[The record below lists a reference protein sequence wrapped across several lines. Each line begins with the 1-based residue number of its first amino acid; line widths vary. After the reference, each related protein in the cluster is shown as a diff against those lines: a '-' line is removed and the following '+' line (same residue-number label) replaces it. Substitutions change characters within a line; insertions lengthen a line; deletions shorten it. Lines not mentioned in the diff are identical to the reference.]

1 MNNENRLSELLKKKK
16 DKKEHLDFIY
26 KIKTDKNKIDLL
38 KRYIASYSF
47 IAIVSLLICFFLN
60 ETLKSQTLNGSYYE
74 FLFVIYFVLTL
85 FLFLFNFFG
94 VFKKYIE
101 FEPNEK
107 TYWLNEI
114 QDLLLFCGFLTS
126 FISPFIA
133 GFFYVLLES
142 SDFSYSIIFFNSL
155 NLVCTLAFASS
166 LIYLCYQIYNVK
178 KNENK
183 SLTKRNL
190 EDKKETKERL
200 ILLEEEIRL
209 FIRLNLID
217 YPSYEIYAH
226 EIKRSKDENLD
237 KYLEDTKRFL
247 ARKYGHP
254 DFDTYKISYLK
265 DNCKV
270 LEIETY

>member
-1 MNNENRLSELLKKKK
+1 MNNENRLSELLKEKK

-38 KRYIASYSF
+38 KKYLASYSL
-47 IAIVSLLICFFLN
+47 IATVLLPICFFLN
-60 ETLKSQTLNGSYYE
+60 EFLKSQISGGGYYE
-74 FLFVIYFVLTL
+74 VFFVVYFVLAIFVCL
-85 FLFLFNFFG
+85 LNFFC
-94 VFKKYIE
+94 VFKSYIK
-101 FEPNEK
+101 FDPNEK
-107 TYWLNEI
+107 TDCLNEI
-114 QDLLLFCGFLTS
+114 QDLFLFCGILTL
-126 FISPFIA
+126 ILAPLPA
-133 GFFYVLLES
+133 TFFYVFL
-142 SDFSYSIIFFNSL
+142 DVSYTENSFIFLNSL
-155 NLVCTLAFASS
+155 SVICTLAFVSS
-166 LIYLCYQIYNVK
+166 LIYLCHQIYNVK

-190 EDKKETKERL
+190 EDKKETKESL

-226 EIKRSKDENLD
+226 KIKRSNDENLNE
-237 KYLEDTKRFL
+237 YLEDTKRFL
-247 ARKYGHP
+247 ARKHGYP

>member
-1 MNNENRLSELLKKKK
+1 MNNENRLSELLKEKK

-26 KIKTDKNKIDLL
+26 KIKTDKNKINLL
-38 KRYIASYSF
+38 KRYIVSYSL
-47 IAIVSLLICFFLN
+47 IAIVSLPICFFLN
-60 ETLKSQTLNGSYYE
+60 ETLKSQTLSGSYYD
-74 FLFVIYFVLTL
+74 FLFIIYFTLTL

-94 VFKKYIE
+94 VFKGYIE
-101 FEPNEK
+101 LEPNEK
-107 TYWLNEI
+107 TDWLNEI
-114 QDLLLFCGFLTS
+114 KDLLLFCGFLTF
-126 FISPFIA
+126 FISPFTA
-133 GFFYVLLES
+133 GFFYVLLEAY
-142 SDFSYSIIFFNSL
+142 DFSYSIIFLNSL
-155 NLVCTLAFASS
+155 SVICTLAFVSS
-166 LIYLCYQIYNVK
+166 LIYLCHQLYNVK

-226 EIKRSKDENLD
+226 EIKRSNDENLNE
-237 KYLEDTKRFL
+237 YLEDTKRFL
-247 ARKYGHP
+247 ARKHGHP

>member
-1 MNNENRLSELLKKKK
+1 MSNENRLSELLKEKKN
-16 DKKEHLDFIY
+16 KKEHLDFIY

-38 KRYIASYSF
+38 KRYIVSYSL
-47 IAIVSLLICFFLN
+47 IAIVSLPICFFLN
-60 ETLKSQTLNGSYYE
+60 GFLKSQILGGSYYE
-74 FLFVIYFVLTL
+74 LFFVVYFILAL
-85 FLFLFNFFG
+85 FICLFNFLG
-94 VFKKYIE
+94 IFKSYIE
-101 FEPNEK
+101 FDPNEK
-107 TYWLNEI
+107 TDWLNEI
-114 QDLLLFCGFLTS
+114 QELFLVCGCLTFILAPLPAGLFYAFLDVSDTKNS
-126 FISPFIA
+126 FIF
-133 GFFYVLLES
+133 L
-142 SDFSYSIIFFNSL
+142 NSL
-155 NLVCTLAFASS
+155 SVICTLAFVSS
-166 LIYLCYQIYNVK
+166 LIYLCHQTYNVK

-226 EIKRSKDENLD
+226 EIKRSNDESLNE
-237 KYLEDTKRFL
+237 YLEDTKRFL
-247 ARKYGHP
+247 ARKHGHP
-254 DFDTYKISYLK
+254 DFDTYKVSYLK

>member
-1 MNNENRLSELLKKKK
+1 MINENRLSELLKEKK

-26 KIKTDKNKIDLL
+26 QIKTDKNKIDLL
-38 KRYIASYSF
+38 KKYIASYSL
-47 IAIVSLLICFFLN
+47 IAIVSLPICFFLN
-60 ETLKSQTLNGSYYE
+60 EFLKSQILDGSYYE
-74 FLFVIYFVLTL
+74 LFFVVYFVFAL
-85 FLFLFNFFG
+85 FICFFNFLG
-94 VFKKYIE
+94 VFKGYIE

-107 TYWLNEI
+107 TNWLSEI
-114 QDLLLFCGFLTS
+114 KYLFLFCGALTALFS
-126 FISPFIA
+126 PLPMAFIYTS
-133 GFFYVLLES
+133 LDM
-142 SDFSYSIIFFNSL
+142 SDRIYPVIFFNFL
-155 NLVCTLAFASS
+155 NISCILAFASS
-166 LIYLCYQIYNVK
+166 LIFLSYQIYNVK

-209 FIRLNLID
+209 FIRLNLTD

-247 ARKYGHP
+247 ARKHGYS
-254 DFDTYKISYLK
+254 DFETYKISYLK

>member
-1 MNNENRLSELLKKKK
+1 MSNENRLSELLKEKK

-26 KIKTDKNKIDLL
+26 KIKTDKNKIDLF
-38 KRYIASYSF
+38 KRYIASYSL
-47 IAIVSLLICFFLN
+47 IATVLLPICFFLS
-60 ETLKSQTLNGSYYE
+60 ETLKAQTLNEIYYE
-74 FLFVIYFVLTL
+74 IFFIVYFVLAI
-85 FLFLFNFFG
+85 FICLFNFLG
-94 VFKKYIE
+94 VLKGYIE

-107 TYWLNEI
+107 TNWLSEI
-114 QDLLLFCGFLTS
+114 KYLFLFCGALTALFSPLPMAFIYTFLDM
-126 FISPFIA
+126 
-133 GFFYVLLES
+133 
-142 SDFSYSIIFFNSL
+142 SDRIHSVIFFNFL
-155 NLVCTLAFASS
+155 NISCILAFASS
-166 LIYLCYQIYNVK
+166 LIFLSYQVYNVK

-226 EIKRSKDENLD
+226 EIKRSNDENLNE
-237 KYLEDTKRFL
+237 YLEETKRFL
-247 ARKYGHP
+247 ARKHGYS

-265 DNCKV
+265 DNCKI